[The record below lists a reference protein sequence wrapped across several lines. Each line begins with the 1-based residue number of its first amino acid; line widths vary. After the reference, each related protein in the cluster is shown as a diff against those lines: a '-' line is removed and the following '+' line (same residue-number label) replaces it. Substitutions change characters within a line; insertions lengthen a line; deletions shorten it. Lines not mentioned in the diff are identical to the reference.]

1 MRVALCSFIYDSF
14 EEEETNRFRVIISD
28 ILRQHASC
36 DSVIMACKPEKPRL
50 LFTIAA
56 EVFEHRDWSAFDTY
70 GVAWME

>member
-36 DSVIMACKPEKPRL
+36 DSDHGLQAWEAEIVI
-50 LFTIAA
+50 F
-56 EVFEHRDWSAFDTY
+56 
-70 GVAWME
+70 